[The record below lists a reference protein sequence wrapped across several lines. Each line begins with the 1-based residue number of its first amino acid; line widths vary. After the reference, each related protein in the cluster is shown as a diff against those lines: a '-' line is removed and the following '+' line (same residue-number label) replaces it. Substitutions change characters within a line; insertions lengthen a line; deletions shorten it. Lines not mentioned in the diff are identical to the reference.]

1 MTRALFIVRVV
12 VAALL
17 VCATAYAVHRWCW
30 RPYRCAAA
38 VSAGATALEAAEH
51 RSDADRQRI
60 ARAVQT
66 NLRRCACSS
75 PELDMRTYFALAE
88 ASAAMGDYRAAI
100 ADYER
105 ALAIDRRPELY
116 FALGMAYLNA
126 LDRLAALHNLAR
138 ACAFDPARLAAIPYP
153 EIREETARRVADR

>member
-1 MTRALFIVRVV
+1 MTRALFIMRLAAV
-12 VAALL
+12 ALL

-30 RPYRCAAA
+30 RPFRCAAV
-38 VSAGATALEAAEH
+38 VSSGAAALEAAEH
-51 RSDADRQRI
+51 RSDADRQRV
-60 ARAVQT
+60 ARSVQT
-66 NLRRCACSS
+66 NLRRCECSS

-88 ASAAMGDYRAAI
+88 ASAAMGDYRGAI

-126 LDRLAALHNLAR
+126 LDRPAALHNLTR
-138 ACAFDPARLAAIPYP
+138 ACAFDPARLADIPYP
-153 EIREETARRVADR
+153 DIREETARRVAGR